1 MSYVYDE
8 RKSDERKSREVI
20 FQVQYKTENR
30 KEKFWAKIVRNYFLK
45 FNSKLQ
51 TINLDVVLSRI
62 EPIFKFFFGV
72 VNIFVR

>member
-1 MSYVYDE
+1 MFMTKGKVMSGN
-8 RKSDERKSREVI
+8 REKLYS
-20 FQVQYKTENR
+20 QVQYKTENR
-30 KEKFWAKIVRNYFLK
+30 KEKFGAKIVRNYLLK
-45 FNSKLQ
+45 FNTKLQ